1 MKIES
6 YQTIKP
12 EYQEIITQLE
22 KVIDMLNQSVMDKYN
37 TEYVGLHLYNPREWL
52 EKMREEQLLITEGV
66 RKIYVDVL
74 NQATEHCIVV
84 KFQEDDMNLEI
95 GNNISGNMKHKD
107 LFTLESVEFGIS
119 LHQKI
124 QMNFGVKFY
133 SKIYI

>member
-12 EYQEIITQLE
+12 EYQETITQLE

-66 RKIYVDVL
+66 RKTYVDVL
-74 NQATEHCIVV
+74 NQAIEHCVVV
-84 KFQEDDMNLEI
+84 KF
-95 GNNISGNMKHKD
+95 
-107 LFTLESVEFGIS
+107 
-119 LHQKI
+119 
-124 QMNFGVKFY
+124 
-133 SKIYI
+133 